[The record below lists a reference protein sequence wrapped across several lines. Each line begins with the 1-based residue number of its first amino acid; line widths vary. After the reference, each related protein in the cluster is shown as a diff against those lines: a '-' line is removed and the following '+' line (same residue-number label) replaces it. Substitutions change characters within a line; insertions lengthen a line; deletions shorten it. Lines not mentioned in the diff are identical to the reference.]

1 MVNKSVSEK
10 ASRPSL
16 TREDVETLLY
26 TYQMLQEQLNSLE
39 QQRNMVSQQIQMFNI
54 SKSTISGLKNKD
66 VGHEIIVPIGTVYIK
81 SKLAESDKVLV
92 NLGAGY
98 TVEKTID
105 GAIEY
110 LDTAINN
117 MSEVKK
123 KIEEEMEES
132 ESRLVQIK
140 PTVDAIYRS
149 MGKSLD
155 AQMQTSGKKQ

>member
-1 MVNKSVSEK
+1 MVNKTVAEK
-10 ASRPSL
+10 ATRPSL

-26 TYQMLQEQLNSLE
+26 TYQMLQDQLNSLE
-39 QQRNMVSQQIQMFNI
+39 QQKNMVSQQIQMFNI
-54 SKSTISGLKNKD
+54 SKATISGLKNKD
-66 VGHEIIVPIGTVYIK
+66 AGHELIVPIGTVYIK
-81 SKLAESDKVLV
+81 SKLADVDKVMV
-92 NLGAGY
+92 NLGSGY
-98 TVEKTID
+98 TVEKSID
-105 GAIEY
+105 GAIDY
-110 LDTAINN
+110 LDTAITN

-155 AQMQTSGKKQ
+155 AQMQSAGKKQ